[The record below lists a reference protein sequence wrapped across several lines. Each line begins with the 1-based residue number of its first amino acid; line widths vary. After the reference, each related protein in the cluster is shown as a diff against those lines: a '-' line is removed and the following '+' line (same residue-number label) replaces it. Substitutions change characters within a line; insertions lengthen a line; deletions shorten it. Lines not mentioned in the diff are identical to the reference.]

1 MENNRREQNYWPGF
15 VDALSN
21 LVLTLVFVM
30 TIFILALFFL
40 SSKVTQGKLSRL
52 CPETQAELEQ
62 AKKDLDESHNAL
74 LVAQTEAKQ
83 AQEQIQALKKE
94 MTQTSGSLLGQ
105 SIDINVKQG
114 KSLQDKKALM
124 ETSDKD
130 KTLQGNRTSTE
141 ALGNGSAITIRF
153 PSGTAE
159 LDAGTKE
166 SLDKVLAPFLAEKQQ
181 IKIILNAVPGPE
193 TYSEGKRLSFFRA
206 VAIRNY
212 MIGTGIPGANI
223 ESKVA
228 EHGNSDP
235 KDPDGRVVIQL
246 QRTAK

>member
-40 SSKVTQGKLSRL
+40 SSKVTQGKLAVL
-52 CPETQAELEQ
+52 CPETQAELVQ
-62 AKKDLDESHNAL
+62 VKKDLDESRNAL
-74 LVAQTEAKQ
+74 LVAQMEVKQ
-83 AQEQIQALKKE
+83 AQEQVQALKKE
-94 MTQTSGSLLGQ
+94 LAKTPGSLLGQ

-114 KSLQDKKALM
+114 KPLLDNKAST
-124 ETSDKD
+124 EIPGKD
-130 KTLQGNRTSTE
+130 KSPQGSKILTE
-141 ALGNGSAITIRF
+141 ASGNGSAITIRF
-153 PSGTAE
+153 PSGAVE
-159 LDAGTKE
+159 LDAGAKE
-166 SLDKVLAPFLAEKQQ
+166 SLDKVLAPLLAEKQQ
-181 IKIILNAVPGPE
+181 IKITLNAVPGPE

-212 MIGTGIPGANI
+212 LIGTGIPKANI

-228 EHGNSDP
+228 EHGNPDSNDQ
-235 KDPDGRVVIQL
+235 DGRVVIQL
-246 QRTAK
+246 QRAAK